1 VILIS
6 RIIIEGFRSIR
17 QAVIEPLA
25 DFTSLAGLNNSGKSN
40 VLRALNAF
48 FNDETD
54 PGQLVDVDTDFYRP
68 DLRKKRRKR
77 IRVELTFN
85 LPDQFR
91 FRKGLE
97 GVQQI
102 LGGQTFSIAKEWVR
116 GPVLPTYF
124 LNGSVL
130 ELQDRQRLNQF
141 LQLIKYRY
149 VPNRVLPTE
158 LIRNEHRSLRDVLV
172 RRLAQRAKSNGKAFA
187 AIRDTSTRMIA
198 SLTRRFQEA
207 CPGEG
212 TVSLATPTSW
222 HDLAFAFGYRLAR
235 GGIEIE
241 DAAQGSGIQSLLM
254 LETLY
259 LIDRDYFQQFGWRQ
273 AAIWGIEEP
282 ESSLH
287 SSLEARVASYLAS
300 VATDQKS
307 RLQVLCTT
315 HSDLVIQ
322 YSGRSLLVT
331 HDGKESKF
339 ESLDDPRTALDRLST
354 AGVSRWVHPIL
365 FWPLDPI
372 VLVEGPFDREFL
384 EEAFKHI
391 RPRGS
396 VRVVDLAALD
406 PSSGD
411 GGVERMRQYVKE
423 NASAIRSRRAG
434 APIIVVLDWDAASKA
449 EHFSKLV
456 NAASVYKVLAWPSS
470 ALNPRAGESFRGVER
485 AHSDRV
491 FEEAI
496 RRGAHIGRKAATSEN
511 PGEYIVQAPD
521 YRAVKRILAEITREG
536 LTSDDLNHARPFIER
551 LLQEAAAV

>member
-1 VILIS
+1 MILIT

-25 DFTSLAGLNNSGKSN
+25 DFTSFAGLNNSGKSN

-54 PGQLVDVDTDFYRP
+54 PGQFVDVDLDYYRP

-77 IRVELTFN
+77 IRVGLTFN
-85 LPDQFR
+85 LPEQFR

-97 GVQQI
+97 GVQQ
-102 LGGQTFSIAKEWVR
+102 LFGGQTFSITKEWVR
-116 GPVLPTYF
+116 GPILPTYSI
-124 LNGSVL
+124 NGSAIDL
-130 ELQDRQRLNQF
+130 ENRQKLDQF

-149 VPNRVLPTE
+149 IPNRVLPTE
-158 LIRNEHRSLRDVLV
+158 LIRNEHQSLRDVLV
-172 RRLAQRAKSNGKAFA
+172 RRLAQRTKDDTRAFT
-187 AIRDTSTRMIA
+187 AIRDTSARMIE
-198 SLTRRFQEA
+198 SLTKRFQEA

-222 HDLAFAFGYRLAR
+222 HDVAFAFGYRLAR
-235 GGIEIE
+235 GGVEIE

-287 SSLEARVASYLAS
+287 SSLEARVAAYLAS
-300 VATDQKS
+300 VATDRQS

-322 YSGRSLLVT
+322 YSGLSVVVE
-331 HDGKESKF
+331 HDDRESKF
-339 ESLDDPRTALDRLST
+339 ESLDDPRKALDRLSA
-354 AGVSRWVHPIL
+354 AGVSRWVHPVL

-372 VLVEGPFDREFL
+372 MLVEGRFDREFL
-384 EEAFKHI
+384 EKAFEHI
-391 RPRGS
+391 RPKRP
-396 VRVVDLAALD
+396 VRVADLAALD

-411 GGVERMRQYVKE
+411 GGVDRTRQYIRE
-423 NASAIRSRRAG
+423 NAAAIRSRRAD
-434 APIIVVLDWDAASKA
+434 APIIVVLDWDASSKA
-449 EHFSKLV
+449 DQFGKLV
-456 NAASVYKVLAWPSS
+456 NAPSVYKVLAWPIE
-470 ALNPRAGESFRGVER
+470 ALNPRAGKSFRGVER

-491 FEEAI
+491 FDEAI
-496 RRGAHIGRKAATSEN
+496 RRGAPIGRKGTN
-511 PGEYIVQAPD
+511 GQPGDYIVQTSD
-521 YRAVKRILAEITREG
+521 YPNVKQILAQIVREG
-536 LTSDDLNHARPFIER
+536 LAAEDFTHARPFIER
-551 LLQEAAAV
+551 LLQEAGAT

>member
-1 VILIS
+1 MILIT
-6 RIIIEGFRSIR
+6 RIVIEGFRSIR
-17 QAVIEPLA
+17 HAVIEPLA
-25 DFTSLAGLNNSGKSN
+25 DFTSFAGLNNSGKSN

-48 FNDETD
+48 FNEETD
-54 PGQLVDVDTDFYRP
+54 PGQFIDVDADYYRP

-77 IRVELTFN
+77 IRVGLTFH

-91 FRKGLE
+91 FRRGLE
-97 GVQQI
+97 GVQQ
-102 LGGQTFSIAKEWVR
+102 LLSGETFSVIKEWVR
-116 GPVLPTYF
+116 DPVSPTYS

-130 ELQDRQRLNQF
+130 DLENRQKLNQF

-158 LIRNEHRSLRDVLV
+158 LIRNEHQSLRDVLV
-172 RRLAQRAKSNGKAFA
+172 RRLGQRAKSDAKAFA
-187 AIRDTSTRMIA
+187 AIRDTSTRMIK
-198 SLTRRFQEA
+198 SLTKRFQEA

-222 HDLAFAFGYRLAR
+222 HDVAFAFGYRLAR
-235 GGIEIE
+235 GGTEIE

-287 SSLEARVASYLAS
+287 SSLEARVASYLAG
-300 VATDQKS
+300 VATDQQS

-322 YSGRSLLVT
+322 YSGRSVIVK
-331 HDGKESKF
+331 HDGRGSEF
-339 ESLDDPRTALDRLST
+339 ESLDEPRKALERLST
-354 AGVSRWVHPIL
+354 AGVSRWIHPML

-372 VLVEGPFDREFL
+372 VLVEGRSDREFL

-391 RPRGS
+391 RPSRP

-411 GGVERMRQYVKE
+411 GGVDRMRQYVKE
-423 NASAIRSRRAG
+423 NASAIRSRRAA
-434 APIIVVLDWDAASKA
+434 APIVVVLDWDAAGKT
-449 EHFSKLV
+449 EQFRKLV
-456 NAASVYKVLAWPSS
+456 SAASVYKVLAWPTD
-470 ALNPRAGESFRGVER
+470 ALNPRAGKSFRGVER

-496 RRGAHIGRKAATSEN
+496 RRGAHIGLTAAAGGNS
-511 PGEYIVQAPD
+511 GDYIVQVSD
-521 YRAVKRILAEITREG
+521 YPAVKQIFAQITREG
-536 LTSDDLNHARPFIER
+536 LTPDDLKHARPFIER
-551 LLQEAAAV
+551 ILREAGAA